1 VFRLVRGSLAVFGGV
16 VLVGAAVN
24 AANWVGFTI
33 LKSRLNAQYA
43 MVQKVHKGMPR
54 TDVLR
59 IIAAQ
64 QAPALARADNADGGV
79 TVWTSYSLMEVC
91 YTSFEF
97 KSGLLVATYTT
108 ESDMGRPCPGAPPDI
123 R

>member
-1 VFRLVRGSLAVFGGV
+1 VSRLVRGTLTVFGVV
-16 VLVGAAVN
+16 VLAGAAVN
-24 AANWVGFTI
+24 AANWVGFRV
-33 LKSRLNAQYA
+33 LKSRLSAQYA

-59 IIAAQ
+59 VIAAH
-64 QAPALARADNADGGV
+64 QAPALTRADDADGGV
-79 TVWTSYSLMEVC
+79 TVWTTYSLMEAC
-91 YTSFEF
+91 YTSFQF

-108 ESDMGRPCPGAPPDI
+108 ESDMGRPCPGSPPDI

>member
-1 VFRLVRGSLAVFGGV
+1 MRRLVRGSLAVLGAF
-16 VLVGAAVN
+16 VLAGAAVN
-24 AANWVGFTI
+24 AANWVGFTM

-59 IIAAQ
+59 VIAARQ
-64 QAPALARADNADGGV
+64 TAAVARADNADGGV
-79 TVWTSYSLMEVC
+79 TVWVSYSLMEVC

-97 KSGLLVATYTT
+97 KGGLLVATYTT
-108 ESDMGRPCPGAPPDI
+108 ESDMGRPCPGSPPDI